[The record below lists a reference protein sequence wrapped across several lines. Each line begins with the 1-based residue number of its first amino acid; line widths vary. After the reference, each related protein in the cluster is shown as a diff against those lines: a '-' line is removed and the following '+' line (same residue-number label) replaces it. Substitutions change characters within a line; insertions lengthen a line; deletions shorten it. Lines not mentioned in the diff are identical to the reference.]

1 MTLEAVKKEIRKAE
15 KEAGRIGNSVSLI
28 AVSKIQPK
36 SRIEKVLNQGHRV
49 FGENRVQEAYTK
61 WPQWRE
67 KFGSLSLH
75 LVGPLQTN
83 KVKQAMELFEF
94 IHSLDREKLARVVAD
109 NIQKLGFAPK
119 FFVQVNTGEEKQKAG
134 VLPAKVDDFI
144 KICRL
149 TYDVPITGLMCIPPV
164 NEEPA
169 LHFALLKKFSD
180 RNGLKNLSMGM
191 SSDFQSAIALGATHV
206 RIGSAI
212 FGERINKPIS

>member
-144 KICRL
+144 KICRF